1 MTPQLIFEWVSVAA
15 LLGALFFFV
24 AAVRSMFAPKDRESK
39 VGSNVVVFKKRTL
52 ASKVTS
58 KEKLDAWKNF
68 KDNNSGNP
76 PIKPDGD
83 GTK

>member
-24 AAVRSMFAPKDRESK
+24 AAVRSMFGPKERDRRIDS
-39 VGSNVVVFKKRTL
+39 SNVVIFKKRTIS
-52 ASKVTS
+52 SKVLA
-58 KEKLDAWKNF
+58 KEKLDAWKRF
-68 KDNNSGNP
+68 KDSNSGGP
-76 PIKPDGD
+76 TKPDGD